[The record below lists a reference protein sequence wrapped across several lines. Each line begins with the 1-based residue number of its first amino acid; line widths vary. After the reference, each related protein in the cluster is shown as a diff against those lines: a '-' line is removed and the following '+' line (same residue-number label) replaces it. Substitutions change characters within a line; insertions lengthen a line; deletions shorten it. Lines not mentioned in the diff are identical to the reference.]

1 MTFVVGLTGGIGSGK
16 SAVAEAFAGLGVDV
30 TDTDQISHRLTQS
43 GAAGHDAIVR
53 EFGAQALNAAGE
65 VDRPWLRN
73 TVFADASAR
82 ARLEGALHPLIR
94 AATLAEVDR
103 WQSPYGILVVPLLLE
118 RGGLTHLVDR
128 VLVVDC
134 PEEAQIARVARR
146 SALAEGEVRAIMAT
160 QLQREERLA
169 AADDVLDNS
178 GPVAGIALQVEKL
191 DQRYRRL
198 AVAPRADASP
208 PVRP

>member
-1 MTFVVGLTGGIGSGK
+1 MGRAGQCDTR
-16 SAVAEAFAGLGVDV
+16 AVPI
-30 TDTDQISHRLTQS
+30 DQERDGNDPESDARKLQRSQRL
-43 GAAGHDAIVR
+43 I
-53 EFGAQALNAAGE
+53 EKK
-65 VDRPWLRN
+65 
-73 TVFADASAR
+73 
-82 ARLEGALHPLIR
+82 
-94 AATLAEVDR
+94 
-103 WQSPYGILVVPLLLE
+103 